1 MHLAI
6 DLWDKRC
13 GIAVEVWGIVFPKG
27 IILRPKLVNELKKLI
42 QEYNVS
48 IIIVGLPYDLYGKQ
62 LKQLEKTQK
71 FMEKLKEIFPQ
82 LKIVWE
88 DERFTSFAADQ
99 IVHEMWTQKE
109 WKRDDISAALILE
122 SYLDKN

>member
-13 GIAVEVWGIVFPKG
+13 GIAVEVWWIVFPKG
-27 IILRPKLVNELKKLI
+27 IILRPKLVNDLKKLI
-42 QEYNVS
+42 TEYNIS
-48 IIIVGLPYDLYGKQ
+48 IIIVWLPYDLYGKE
-62 LKQLEKTQK
+62 LRQLEKTK
-71 FMEKLKEIFPQ
+71 NFMEKLKNIFPK
-82 LKIVWE
+82 LKIIWE

-99 IVHEMWTQKE
+99 IVHEMWAQKW

-122 SYLDKN
+122 SYLEKQ

>member
-1 MHLAI
+1 
-6 DLWDKRC
+6 
-13 GIAVEVWGIVFPKG
+13 
-27 IILRPKLVNELKKLI
+27 
-42 QEYNVS
+42 
-48 IIIVGLPYDLYGKQ
+48 

-99 IVHEMWTQKE
+99 IVHEMWAQKE